1 MSPVRTIILLLAL
14 LLAGILTPASS
25 NAASGKKGCD
35 SPGRGCGMPGCD
47 QPGHRCT
54 TPGERR
60 PYGDYCCNQESGWYG
75 SRREITTEQQARTL
89 LQNYFAKRNL
99 IIGTLKELPMFFEAE
114 IYNSA
119 GKVVD
124 KVIVHKRSGR
134 IRSIL

>member
-1 MSPVRTIILLLAL
+1 MSPVRTFILLLTL
-14 LLAGILTPASS
+14 LLAGVVSPATGS
-25 NAASGKKGCD
+25 AAPGNKGCN

-60 PYGDYCCNQESGWYG
+60 PYGDYGCNQESGWYG
-75 SRREITTEQQARTL
+75 ARREIATEQQARAVL
-89 LQNYFAKRNL
+89 HNYFAKRNL
-99 IIGTLKELPMFFEAE
+99 VIGTLKELPMFFEAE
-114 IYNSA
+114 IFNSS

-134 IRSIL
+134 IRSIY